1 MTRRAVLTTIG
12 VAVALVAVA
21 VVALG
26 HTGVG
31 SAAGSAGPAAKRLAE
46 RDAARHLAEAPLPPH
61 TSRLAKPPRS
71 PELKGPS
78 LVPET
83 PNLID
88 RGAVFVTKLSPRAAF
103 AWFKA
108 HPPVNAR
115 QALTS
120 LGKTNGKTTSRT
132 VGFDW
137 GELPTL
143 RERELLV
150 TVVPHGGHGAAFRI
164 DAQAIWV
171 TPHPASAKVP
181 AAARLVEIE
190 LTHEGRRKAAA
201 TVSSQGEVDEFAH
214 LIDGAPAAQ
223 PGSVSCGSEPERF
236 EKLILTFRASSDEP
250 ALATVE
256 QSLPPGCDQ
265 PLELTVAGHRTTLEG
280 GQPLV
285 RRALKSLGLKA
296 GKKG

>member
-1 MTRRAVLTTIG
+1 MTRRALLPTIG

-21 VVALG
+21 LVVFG
-26 HTGVG
+26 HAGAG
-31 SAAGSAGPAAKRLAE
+31 SAAQSPGPAAKRLAE
-46 RDAARHLAEAPLPPH
+46 RDAADHLAEAPLPPH
-61 TSRLAKPPRS
+61 TRRFTNPPKS
-71 PELKGPS
+71 PELKGPP
-78 LVPET
+78 LVPVT

-88 RGAVFVTKLSPRAAF
+88 RGAVFLTKLSPGAAF

-108 HPPVNAR
+108 HPPANAR

-120 LGKTNGKTTSRT
+120 LGKTNGKTTSST

-137 GELPTL
+137 GELPTVSD
-143 RERELLV
+143 RELLV

-181 AAARLVEIE
+181 AASRLVEIE

-201 TVSSQGEVDEFAH
+201 TVTSQGEVDEFAH
-214 LIDGAPAAQ
+214 LIDSAPAAQ

-236 EKLILTFRASSDEP
+236 EKLILTFRASRGGT
-250 ALATVE
+250 ALASVE

-285 RRALKSLGLKA
+285 RRALKSLGVKA
-296 GKKG
+296 GHKG